1 MHTHTQGVLKE
12 SAPNELH
19 PALPVMTRTHVHTHT
34 HTCTHTQGVLKES
47 APNELHPALPVIMV
61 KPMTADDFNMAGY
74 YNCPVYTNMQ
84 VCMSG
89 CLSSVVVGC

>member
-1 MHTHTQGVLKE
+1 M
-12 SAPNELH
+12 
-19 PALPVMTRTHVHTHT
+19 
-34 HTCTHTQGVLKES
+34 LKES

-74 YNCPVYTNMQ
+74 YNCPVYTNML

>member
-1 MHTHTQGVLKE
+1 MHAHTH
-12 SAPNELH
+12 
-19 PALPVMTRTHVHTHT
+19 
-34 HTCTHTQGVLKES
+34 THTQGVLKES